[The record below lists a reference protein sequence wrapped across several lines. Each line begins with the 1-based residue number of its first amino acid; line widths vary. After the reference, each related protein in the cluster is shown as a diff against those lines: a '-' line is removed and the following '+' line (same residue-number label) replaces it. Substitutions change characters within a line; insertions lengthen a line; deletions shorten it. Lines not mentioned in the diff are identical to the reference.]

1 MEFVEDG
8 RIDFEV
14 VVEGEARPPQPA
26 RPAPEARPS
35 PAPLLLALLA
45 VGGILLLPVAIRE
58 R

>member
-8 RIDFEV
+8 YIDFEV
-14 VVEGEARPPQPA
+14 VVEEEARPPQPA
-26 RPAPEARPS
+26 PARPS

>member
-14 VVEGEARPPQPA
+14 VVEGEARQ
-26 RPAPEARPS
+26 PAPEARPS